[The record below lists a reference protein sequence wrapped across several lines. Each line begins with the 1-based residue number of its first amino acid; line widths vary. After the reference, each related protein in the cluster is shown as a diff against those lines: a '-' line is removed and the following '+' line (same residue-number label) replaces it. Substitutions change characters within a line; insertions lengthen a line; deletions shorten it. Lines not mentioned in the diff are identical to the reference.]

1 MDNKITR
8 ICWNSHHWA
17 SPSGAE
23 GKSQDKESLELS
35 QGFSHEEW
43 LGEASHHIDGFKY
56 AFLPAI
62 DTQNNRFQGNK
73 WNIWLYTLK
82 DNRKLCVGYIKRAVC
97 LSQKE
102 AQATLEAYQSEGWLE
117 TMQTQLHDLKIEST
131 PLNDSAAL
139 SVFNIKFKPKDLTWF
154 KEPKDI
160 SHHYANHRYVLM
172 DLVDPDF
179 KEEHLLE
186 DDLSFDLTHILEA
199 PLTDNEKIGAVNN
212 RIGQGIFRRNVI
224 DLWQSERCAVTLVD
238 IGCMLTAT
246 HIKSWEHCSEEE
258 KLDGA
263 NGLMLCAH
271 VSQLF
276 SNHLATFSPK
286 NGRYVLEVSST
297 IDSMQLKGLGIE
309 KETMLSTAHLDF
321 DSLER
326 FKRYILE
333 HNQMF
338 AETNTFYH
346 D

>member
-17 SPSGAE
+17 FPSGME
-23 GKSQDKESLELS
+23 GKSQDKESLENN
-35 QGFSHEEW
+35 QGYSFEEW
-43 LGEASHHIDGFKY
+43 LGEQSKQIDGFKY

-62 DTQNNRFQGNK
+62 DTQNNRLKGNK

-82 DNRKLCVGYIKRAVC
+82 DNRKLCVGYIKRVQC
-97 LSQKE
+97 LAEKD
-102 AQATLEAYQSEGWLE
+102 AQATLDTYQAEGWLDEMQGQLNELNINTVPLKE
-117 TMQTQLHDLKIEST
+117 T
-131 PLNDSAAL
+131 PAL
-139 SVFNIKFKPKDLTWF
+139 SIFNIKFKPKDLIWF

-186 DDLSFDLTHILEA
+186 DDLSFDLTHILE
-199 PLTDNEKIGAVNN
+199 TSHTVNDKIEAVNN

-224 DLWQSERCAVTLVD
+224 DLWQSEHCAVTLVD
-238 IGCMLTAT
+238 IACMLTAT
-246 HIKSWEHCSEEE
+246 HIKSWELCSEEE

-286 NGRYVLEVSST
+286 NGRYILEVSAN
-297 IDSMQLKGLGIE
+297 IDPMQLKGLGIE

-326 FKRYILE
+326 FKRYIQE
-333 HNQMF
+333 HNNKF
-338 AETNTFYH
+338 IETNTFYH

>member
-17 SPSGAE
+17 LPSGQE
-23 GKSQDKESLELS
+23 GKSQDKESLEYH
-35 QGFSHEEW
+35 QGYSFEEW
-43 LGEASHHIDGFKY
+43 LGEQSHQIDGLKY

-62 DTQNNRFQGNK
+62 DIHNNRLQGNK

-82 DNRKLCVGYIKRAVC
+82 DNRKLCVGHIKRALC
-97 LSQKE
+97 ITEKD
-102 AQATLEAYQSEGWLE
+102 AQATRDTYQKEGWLDE
-117 TMQTQLHDLKIEST
+117 MQAQLNELGIEST
-131 PLNDSAAL
+131 SLTETPAL
-139 SVFNIKFKPKDLTWF
+139 SMFNIKFKPKDLIWF

-199 PLTDNEKIGAVNN
+199 PHTVNEKIEAVNN

-238 IGCMLTAT
+238 IACMLTAT
-246 HIKSWEHCSEEE
+246 HIKSWEHCTEEE

-276 SNHLATFSPK
+276 SNHLATFTPK
-286 NGRYVLEVSST
+286 NGRYILEVSSC
-297 IDSMQLKGLGIE
+297 IDPMQLKGLGIE
-309 KETMLSTAHLDF
+309 KDTQLSTAHLDF

-326 FKRYILE
+326 FKRYIQE
-333 HNQMF
+333 HNQKF
-338 AETNTFYH
+338 IETNTFYH

>member
-8 ICWNSHHWA
+8 ICWNSHNWA
-17 SPSGAE
+17 SPSGSE
-23 GKSQDKESLELS
+23 GKSLDKDSLEHS
-35 QGFSHEEW
+35 QGYSHEEW
-43 LGEASHHIDGFKY
+43 LGDHAKKVDGFKY

-62 DTQNNRFQGNK
+62 NTHNNRFQGNK

-82 DNRKLCVGYIKRAVC
+82 DNRKICFGYIKKAIC
-97 LSQKE
+97 LSVEAAQTALDVYQK
-102 AQATLEAYQSEGWLE
+102 EGWLE
-117 TMQTQLHDLKIEST
+117 EMQAQVSALGRETT
-131 PLNDSAAL
+131 PLKDLPPL
-139 SVFNIKFKPKDLTWF
+139 SNFNIKFKPKDLVWL

-179 KEEHLLE
+179 KQEHLLE

-199 PLTDNEKIGAVNN
+199 PLTDNAKIGAVNN

-224 DLWQSERCAVTLVD
+224 ELWQSEHCAVTLVD
-238 IGCMLTAT
+238 ISCMLTAT
-246 HIKSWEHCSEEE
+246 HIKSWEHCTDDE

-276 SNHLATFSPK
+276 SNHLASFTPK

-297 IDSMQLKGLGIE
+297 VDAMQLKGLGIE
-309 KETMLSTAHLDF
+309 KETVLNTAHLDF

-326 FKRYILE
+326 FKRYIHD
-333 HNQMF
+333 HNQRF
-338 AETNTFYH
+338 IETNTFYH